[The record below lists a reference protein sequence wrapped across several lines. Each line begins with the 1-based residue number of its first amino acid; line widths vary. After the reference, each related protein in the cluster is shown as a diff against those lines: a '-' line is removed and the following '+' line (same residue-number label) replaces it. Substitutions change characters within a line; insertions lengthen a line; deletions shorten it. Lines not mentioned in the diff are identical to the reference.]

1 MLADTIA
8 VQLNID
14 VEKKQQVLE
23 ALDVKKRIAL
33 LNGFIFEENQILRLE
48 RKLSEQVQENVKQ
61 NQKEYYLR
69 GADESYPER
78 TGIRGGSCRRGLR
91 VAGKT

>member
-23 ALDVKKRIAL
+23 ALDVK
-33 LNGFIFEENQILRLE
+33 
-48 RKLSEQVQENVKQ
+48 
-61 NQKEYYLR
+61 R
-69 GADESYPER
+69 G
-78 TGIRGGSCRRGLR
+78 
-91 VAGKT
+91 